1 MSYDVQNFEGGPV
14 LDYVGTIGS
23 SLRTPPY
30 GAQFEW
36 KLLTTVGYSVG
47 PATVSLTWRHLP
59 SVQHAAHVTNPA
71 ATTLDTDSYDRLDL
85 ATRWSLNSVW
95 EFRAG
100 VDNLLDTEPNT
111 VGIVPGVTTAAGI
124 TDSGSYDVIGRRF
137 YGAVTARF

>member
-1 MSYDVQNFEGGPV
+1 
-14 LDYVGTIGS
+14 
-23 SLRTPPY
+23 
-30 GAQFEW
+30 
-36 KLLTTVGYSVG
+36 
-47 PATVSLTWRHLP
+47 
-59 SVQHAAHVTNPA
+59 VQHAAHVTNPA